1 MGYLGARTKHF
12 NVLLFQYKI
21 LVFFKVCMTLAM
33 LTIGAVLLV
42 DQQLNVGEFI
52 AVEIVIIMVINAVEK
67 LIISLVLPSK

>member
-1 MGYLGARTKHF
+1 
-12 NVLLFQYKI
+12 
-21 LVFFKVCMTLAM
+21 MTLAM